1 VNGPHPKGRWSRHLG
16 AALAVGVGLG
26 AWSLLAAHV
35 GPLLLAGPLDV
46 VHTGWVER
54 ARLGEATLRTAVS
67 AIGGLGAA
75 TALGLGLAIGAWWSG
90 AVRAALLP
98 YTVVLQV
105 VPIIAIAPLLVIWLG
120 YGTGVALAT
129 AVIAAFYPVYSAA
142 VTGLAAPPVDL
153 VDLLR
158 LYGAS
163 RARELWLLRLP
174 AALPA
179 LFSGLRSAAGLA
191 VIGAIVGE
199 FVGSNGFPPTLGY
212 LVVYSA
218 RSARPDLC
226 FAAIGGAAVLA
237 LSLHAGLRQVEVRAI
252 GRWYGT

>member
-1 VNGPHPKGRWSRHLG
+1 MKGVRTAGMTARIGP
-16 AALAVGVGLG
+16 ALAILAGVGLW
-26 AWSLLAAHV
+26 ALVADRA
-35 GPLLLAGPLDV
+35 GPLLLAGPVDV
-46 VHTGWVER
+46 GRALVIER
-54 ARLGEATLRTAVS
+54 ARLFEATSRTAM
-67 AIGGLGAA
+67 AA
-75 TALGLGLAIGAWWSG
+75 VGGLGLATSFGLALAIAAWWSHTL
-90 AVRAALLP
+90 RSALLP

-105 VPIIAIAPLLVIWLG
+105 IPIVAIAPLLVVWLG
-120 YGTGVALAT
+120 YGTSVALAT
-129 AVIAAFYPVYSAA
+129 ATLAAFYPVYSAA
-142 VTGLAAPPVDL
+142 TTGLAAPPREL
-153 VDLLR
+153 VDLFR
-158 LYGAS
+158 LYGAT

-226 FAAIGGAAVLA
+226 FAAIVGAAALA
-237 LSLHAGLRQVEVRAI
+237 LALHAGVGQLERRAI
-252 GRWYGT
+252 GRWYGG